1 MEGEKK
7 INEPE
12 DRSIQIIQ
20 SEEQTE
26 KSKWRLRVLWD
37 FIKYTNIYKMGV
49 QAEERKA
56 KRLLKEIIAKIPQI

>member
-1 MEGEKK
+1 MKKK

-37 FIKYTNIYKMGV
+37 FTKYTNIYKMGV

-56 KRLLKEIIAKIPQI
+56 KRLLKEIIAKISQI